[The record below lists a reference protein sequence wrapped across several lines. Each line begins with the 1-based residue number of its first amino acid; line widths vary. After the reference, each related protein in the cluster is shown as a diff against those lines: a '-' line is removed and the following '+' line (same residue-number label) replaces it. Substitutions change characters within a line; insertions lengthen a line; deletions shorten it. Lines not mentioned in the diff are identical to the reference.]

1 MATKLSD
8 VLEQES
14 SGIMFPFRTNVK
26 PVKTEQQV
34 YTPTDGIMNV
44 TGTQYEGPS
53 ATITYGSEEQGFP
66 RQLKEIEKGLLPRF
80 DQSQFPDVGKGK
92 VETTTTPTT
101 QPVEPDKPIMD
112 PCPPGFKLIDGVC
125 QPIQQQPQ
133 QDRGGGGKTFTGPK
147 ISKEGLIEGYTHALN
162 RSEGSIGQ
170 LNSNKML
177 ELEKEYGAEV
187 AAKIGEVNQKY
198 RQRGVQIKIL
208 DEDDPEI
215 KRLQTVYGQDRIN
228 QDYTFSNGKY
238 YRIIATSP
246 TIGELVEDAVVAAG
260 EILENAT
267 TKGAGFIGAAK
278 SVADELGEYLEGE
291 SKQSDTSDT
300 TVTKDGPDGPPD
312 TQTDKT
318 TLTSKDLGG
327 IDKISDTAKTFAKD
341 FGTLNS
347 TITKELEY
355 QQTMSNELQKLLD
368 RKFPPQMGQ
377 SQQKKLHDSKIKEV
391 RDKISESRVRQNI
404 AEAESDRKDK
414 AVQNEVNNSTES
426 NVTIGKTTYTVH
438 KNSKGKIVGYS
449 QPGSNT
455 VQVVGFP
462 PVGPGVRI
470 KSSGGGNKNKTIGGN
485 QTTKK
490 SVSERLSS
498 AKKKAGGL
506 FGGGR

>member
-1 MATKLSD
+1 MFPSAGVQPVTT
-8 VLEQES
+8 EQE
-14 SGIMFPFRTNVK
+14 
-26 PVKTEQQV
+26 V
-34 YTPTDGIMNV
+34 YDSATDGIMTINNEK
-44 TGTQYEGPS
+44 YIGPS
-53 ATITYGSEEQGFP
+53 ATVTYAGEDQGYTRTLRQIEQG
-66 RQLKEIEKGLLPRF
+66 ELPQF
-80 DQSQFPDVGKGK
+80 DQSTFPKVGEGIMSTPDTTAKTTD
-92 VETTTTPTT
+92 TTTT
-101 QPVEPDKPIMD
+101 DIKRD
-112 PCPPGFKLIDGVC
+112 PCPPGFVFDPSIEKCVAIA
-125 QPIQQQPQ
+125 QPQ
-133 QDRGGGGKTFTGPK
+133 QDTGRGGGGQTFTGPK
-147 ISKEGLIEGYTHALN
+147 ISKEGIIEGYTSALN
-162 RSEGSIGQ
+162 RAQGSGA
-170 LNSNKML
+170 LNSARMA
-177 ELEKEYGAEV
+177 ELEKIYGPEVIAE
-187 AAKIGEVNQKY
+187 IGKVNNKY
-198 RQRGVQIKIL
+198 RNRGVQIKE
-208 DEDDPEI
+208 EDPAEI
-215 KRLQTVYGQDRIN
+215 KRLQTVYGQDRID

-278 SVADELGEYLEGE
+278 AVADELGEYLEGE
-291 SKQSDTSDT
+291 SKQSN
-300 TVTKDGPDGPPD
+300 TKPTEEKT
-312 TQTDKT
+312 TQTDTKKDT
-318 TLTSKDLGG
+318 ETDTPTLTSADLGG
-327 IDKISDTAKTFAKD
+327 IDKISDAAKTFAKD

-368 RKFPPQMGQ
+368 RKFPPQMAQ

-506 FGGGR
+506 FGGGK